1 MGSLSLLLAFLTDRI
16 LGDPRQLPH
25 PVVGMGWMISRMEQV
40 LRPRAEKWSHKG
52 WVRLLGCLLPLIVVG
67 SVYLISTLL
76 LVGVEAVSRWGAFLL
91 EIWLISTTIATR
103 GLADAALSIF
113 RWLREGD
120 LMQARKELSMVVG
133 RDTEQLDQPEV
144 VRGTVE
150 TVAENIVDAVTSPL
164 FFAALGGAPLALAYR
179 AVNTLD
185 SMVGYRDDRYL
196 HLGWASARLDDLA
209 NWIPARLTVPIMLL
223 AFGWTGY
230 KPGRGW
236 RICRRDAAKH
246 PSPNSGIA
254 ESLMAGGLGIQ
265 LGGVNRYRG
274 QISRRALLGDP
285 LVEKQAEHIEASVRV
300 LLVTGWLAALLAAA
314 TGYVLNGLY

>member
-1 MGSLSLLLAFLTDRI
+1 GIVVMGSLSLLLAFLTDRI

-103 GLADAALSIF
+103 GLADAALAIF

-185 SMVGYRDDRYL
+185 SMVGYRDERYL
-196 HLGWASARLDDLA
+196 
-209 NWIPARLTVPIMLL
+209 
-223 AFGWTGY
+223 
-230 KPGRGW
+230 
-236 RICRRDAAKH
+236 
-246 PSPNSGIA
+246 
-254 ESLMAGGLGIQ
+254 
-265 LGGVNRYRG
+265 
-274 QISRRALLGDP
+274 
-285 LVEKQAEHIEASVRV
+285 
-300 LLVTGWLAALLAAA
+300 
-314 TGYVLNGLY
+314 